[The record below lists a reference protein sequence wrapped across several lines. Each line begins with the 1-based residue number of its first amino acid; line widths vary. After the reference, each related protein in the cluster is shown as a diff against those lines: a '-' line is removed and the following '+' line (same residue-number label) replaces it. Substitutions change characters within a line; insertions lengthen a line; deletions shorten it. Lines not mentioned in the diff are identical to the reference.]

1 MRRDD
6 LNTLRVD
13 RRTMSRDD
21 LNTLRVDALRTFLK
35 TGGKNLRFPKNNV
48 ISVDRA

>member
-21 LNTLRVDALRTFLK
+21 LNTPRVDALRTFLK
-35 TGGKNLRFPKNNV
+35 TGEKSPFSKNNV